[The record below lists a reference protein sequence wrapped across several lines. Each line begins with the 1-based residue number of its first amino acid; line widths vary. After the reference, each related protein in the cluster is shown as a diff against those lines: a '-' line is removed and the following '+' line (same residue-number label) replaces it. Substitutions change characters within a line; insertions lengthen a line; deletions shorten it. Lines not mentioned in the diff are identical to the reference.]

1 MRKKISEDEFEETT
15 GPMNATAKYDA
26 VVYANVEHKKE
37 LDIHDERAIRAKK
50 EKLIREQE
58 NNARFKSASK
68 QIKAQEKIELA
79 INIIITNFTT
89 KSALMKSFHK
99 EKSVAPPKPTT

>member
-50 EKLIREQE
+50 EKLIRSSKKHD
-58 NNARFKSASK
+58 RTVSKS
-68 QIKAQEKIELA
+68 IKKI
-79 INIIITNFTT
+79 I
-89 KSALMKSFHK
+89 K
-99 EKSVAPPKPTT
+99 